1 MRLTLLWIPV
11 VWAGLTIG
19 QWAIA
24 ETDLSTL
31 PDPTRPVAVGESE
44 NVRNRGLTSIRINA
58 RQRTAVID
66 GRTVSVGDA
75 VSGGVVQDIRPDEV
89 LIRRGDKVS
98 TLRLMP
104 ELKRNAP
111 QGNIEK

>member
-1 MRLTLLWIPV
+1 MRLILLWTAAV
-11 VWAGLTIG
+11 LTGLTVG
-19 QWAIA
+19 RWAVA

-31 PDPTRPVAVGESE
+31 PDPTRPAAVGESVD
-44 NVRNRGLTSIRINA
+44 VRPRGLTSIRISA
-58 RQRTAVID
+58 HQRHAVID

-89 LIRRGDKVS
+89 LIRHGDRVS
-98 TLRLMP
+98 ALRLMP

-111 QGNIEK
+111 